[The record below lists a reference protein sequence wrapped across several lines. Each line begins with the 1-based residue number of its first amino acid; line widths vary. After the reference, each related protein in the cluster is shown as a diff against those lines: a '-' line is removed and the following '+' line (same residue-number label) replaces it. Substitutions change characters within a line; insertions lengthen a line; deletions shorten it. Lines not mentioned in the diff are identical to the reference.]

1 MSPELQQVLR
11 ELAEIRE
18 QMDRIGQD
26 LAVIKKA
33 FEDKPEGGR

>member
-1 MSPELQQVLR
+1 MSPELEQVLR

-26 LAVIKKA
+26 LAAIKKD
-33 FEDKPEGGR
+33 FEDKPEGGQ